1 MWSDQCTVETCFLNL
16 KFYVLPEKPLKLC
29 TGFSYIGPKLHNI
42 IAKYIKEAKTT
53 DDLKLSLTDGHGRTS
68 TNLTK

>member
-53 DDLKLSLTDGHGRTS
+53 DDLKLGWILDMEEHP
-68 TNLTK
+68 LII